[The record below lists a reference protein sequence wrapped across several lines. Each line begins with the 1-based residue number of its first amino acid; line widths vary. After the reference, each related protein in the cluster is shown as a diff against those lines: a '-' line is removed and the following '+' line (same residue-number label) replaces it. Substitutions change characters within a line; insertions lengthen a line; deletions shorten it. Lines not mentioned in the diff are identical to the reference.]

1 MTRPIWLLPLLLA
14 ILWAALP
21 LSASAQGDRIA
32 QVKTATGEVNVTR
45 GGQRLPL
52 KIGDPIYEKDV
63 IETGKDG
70 SVGITFIDNSV
81 FSTGPDSRL
90 ALDQFHFDSSNFKGE
105 MLADMQKGT
114 LNVVSGD
121 IARSS
126 PGMMKI
132 KTPTAILGVR
142 GTTFAVQ
149 VY

>member
-1 MTRPIWLLPLLLA
+1 MARTLGLWLVVMLA
-14 ILWAALP
+14 ATAA
-21 LSASAQGDRIA
+21 AAQGPRIG
-32 QVKTATGEVNVTR
+32 QVKTAAGEVDVVR

-52 KIGDPIYEKDV
+52 KIGDPVYEKDT
-63 IETGKDG
+63 IETGRDG
-70 SVGITFIDNSV
+70 SVGITFTDNSV

-90 ALDQFHFDSSNFKGE
+90 ALDQFSFDSSNFKGS

-126 PGMMKI
+126 PGKMQI

>member
-1 MTRPIWLLPLLLA
+1 MTRWLGPLLAA
-14 ILWAALP
+14 ILAAAAP
-21 LSASAQGDRIA
+21 AAAQGPRIA
-32 QVKTATGEVNVTR
+32 QVKTANGEVSVLR
-45 GGQRLPL
+45 SGQRLPL

-81 FSTGPDSRL
+81 FSTGPESRL
-90 ALDQFHFDSSNFKGE
+90 AVDQFSFDSSNFKGS

-114 LNVVSGD
+114 LSVVSGD

-126 PGMMKI
+126 PGQMRI
-132 KTPTAILGVR
+132 RTPTAVLGVR

>member
-1 MTRPIWLLPLLLA
+1 MTRVRWLLPIVLTVF
-14 ILWAALP
+14 WAAMP
-21 LSASAQGDRIA
+21 LSASSQTGRIA
-32 QVKTATGEVNVTR
+32 QVKTAAGEVSVIR
-45 GGQRLPL
+45 GGQHLPL
-52 KIGDPIYEKDV
+52 KIGDALYEKDI

-70 SVGITFIDNSV
+70 SVGFTFIDNSV

-90 ALDQFHFDSSNFKGE
+90 ALDEFQFDSSNFKGE

-114 LNVVSGD
+114 LNVVGGD
-121 IARSS
+121 IARTS
-126 PGMMKI
+126 PGKMRI